1 MNKKTKN
8 LMELTKAEFS
18 NWLNS
23 FDTVFSDCDG
33 VLWTQGL
40 LISQPIDGVPE
51 AIALFKSLG
60 KDVYFVTNNGIVTRH
75 EIWEKTRTFGLD
87 IDETRIIAP
96 IQTIIDFLKA
106 RNFQQK
112 VYVLGP
118 EAIRTSLSEAGIE
131 SFGVDPELVPGKI
144 DDYSAQQVVA
154 TQDNDVGA
162 VVVTLDVNFTY
173 AKLWKATNYISSN
186 ADCHFIS
193 TNLEAVHCYP
203 EYCVPGTGALLS
215 AVESCVERKALQLGK
230 PNPEI
235 CQALIKSGKVVPGR
249 TLMIGDT
256 CEIDVLFGH
265 RCGFQTLL
273 VGTGPSIDHEL
284 KEVLQNPNA
293 NPNYIPDF
301 FVPSL
306 GDIMK
311 LV

>member
-40 LISQPIDGVPE
+40 SKPHAIDGVPE
-51 AIALFKSLG
+51 TIALFKSLG
-60 KDVYFVTNNGIVTRH
+60 KEVYFVTNYFFNTRR
-75 EIWEKTRTFGLD
+75 EIWKKATSFGFD
-87 IDETRIIAP
+87 IDESRIIAP
-96 IQTIIDFLKA
+96 INTIVEYLKA
-106 RNFQQK
+106 RNFNKK

-118 EAIRTSLSEAGIE
+118 EPIRTSLNEVGIE
-131 SFGVDPELVPGKI
+131 SFGVGPEIIPDGLRNFV
-144 DDYSAQQVVA
+144 AQQLDEK
-154 TQDNDVGA
+154 QDDVGA

-173 AKLWKATNYISSN
+173 AKLWKACNYIQSN
-186 ADCHFIS
+186 ADCLFLA
-193 TNLEAVHCYP
+193 TNSDTVHRYP
-203 EYCVPGTGALLS
+203 RYRDPGTGALL
-215 AVESCVERKALQLGK
+215 AALESCVERKALRFGK

-235 CQALIKSGKVVPGR
+235 CEALIKSGKVVPER
-249 TLMIGDT
+249 TLMIGD
-256 CEIDVLFGH
+256 IAHVDILFGH

-293 NPNYIPDF
+293 DPNYIPDF

-306 GDIMK
+306 GDLMK
-311 LV
+311 LI